1 MKQRRPLVLVRVLLL
16 WTNTMTKA
24 TLTKD
29 NISLGLAYRFRGLV
43 HYHQGGNMAASRQ
56 AWARQ
61 AWARQG
67 WELYIF
73 TWRLL
78 GNWLPGS

>member
-1 MKQRRPLVLVRVLLL
+1 
-16 WTNTMTKA
+16 
-24 TLTKD
+24 
-29 NISLGLAYRFRGLV
+29 
-43 HYHQGGNMAASRQ
+43 MAASRQ

-73 TWRLL
+73 IWRLL